1 MTTSWLNT
9 LDNVKEAYNIS
20 TVKIKFTRK
29 EKPRAKIFKSEKF
42 EIEKEVKFLKVKT
55 KASVRSMGTYS

>member
-9 LDNVKEAYNIS
+9 LDNVKEACNIS

-29 EKPRAKIFKSEKF
+29 AKARAKIFKSEKF
-42 EIEKEVKFLKVKT
+42 EIEKEVKSLKVKT